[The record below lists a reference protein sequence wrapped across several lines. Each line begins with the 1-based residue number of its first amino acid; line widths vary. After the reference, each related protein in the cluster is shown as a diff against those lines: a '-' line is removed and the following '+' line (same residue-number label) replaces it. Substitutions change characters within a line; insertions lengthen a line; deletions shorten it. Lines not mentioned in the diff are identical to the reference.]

1 MNVFV
6 NLSADQ
12 EEALRQQIK
21 ELLISEIDNFSQLTY
36 NSPCYMNKKQTCAY
50 LNISNNTL
58 DHWIQQ
64 GLPVIRIGKSI
75 RFDRKTI
82 DSWLTTLEK

>member
-1 MNVFV
+1 
-6 NLSADQ
+6 
-12 EEALRQQIK
+12 
-21 ELLISEIDNFSQLTY
+21 
-36 NSPCYMNKKQTCAY
+36 MNKKQTCAY

>member
-6 NLSADQ
+6 NLSPDQ

-21 ELLISEIDNFSQLTY
+21 ELLISEIDNFNQLTH

-58 DHWIQQ
+58 DYWIQQ

>member
-6 NLSADQ
+6 NLSPDQ

-36 NSPCYMNKKQTCAY
+36 NSPCYMNKKQTSK
-50 LNISNNTL
+50 LNEGIKNSFPIFPLN
-58 DHWIQQ
+58 
-64 GLPVIRIGKSI
+64 P
-75 RFDRKTI
+75 
-82 DSWLTTLEK
+82 